1 MKVTSIRA
9 AFDLELATLPLA
21 CLLPTKE
28 VTDRVKR
35 SAKYQSIAASI
46 NEVGLVEPVVVYREP
61 DRRDR
66 YLLLDGHLK
75 RMILMERGDTEV
87 ECILADDDEAF
98 TYNKRIN
105 RIGTVQEH
113 FLILRAIER
122 GVSEEKLAK
131 ALGIKIEAV
140 KHRQSLLKDI
150 SDEVANLLM
159 DKPVNPAVF
168 DLLRKMKPMRQAE
181 AARLMVST
189 ATYTS
194 AYARALLIAT
204 AETDLVKPRRRPPP
218 PIVTSADLAL
228 MERELKNAQQDF
240 KTVELAYGADMVNL
254 VIATRYVSTLIGCSR
269 IADYLDA
276 NHPEMLREFR
286 SIVAAVSTGYQQTRQ
301 AGAASEDARKGAAC
315 QRLGR
320 EFVPSRGRKWQQPEG
335 PPKKLANRRK

>member
-1 MKVTSIRA
+1 M
-9 AFDLELATLPLA
+9 
-21 CLLPTKE
+21 LPTKE
-28 VTDRVKR
+28 VTDRVKQ

-46 NEVGLVEPVVVYREP
+46 NEVGLVEPIVVYRKP
-61 DRRDR
+61 DRRNQ

-122 GVSEEKLAK
+122 GISEEKLAR

-140 KHRQSLLKDI
+140 KHRQSLLRGI

-159 DKPVNPAVF
+159 DKPANPVVF

-189 ATYTS
+189 ATYSS

-204 AETDLVKPRRRPPP
+204 SETDLVRPRRRLPP

-228 MERELKNAQQDF
+228 MERELKKAQQDF

-254 VIATRYVSTLIGCSR
+254 VIATRYVSTLLGRSR
-269 IADYLDA
+269 IVDYLDA
-276 NHPEMLREFR
+276 NHPEILREFR
-286 SIVAAVSTGYQQTRQ
+286 SIVAAISTHGQQVQQ
-301 AGAASEDARKGAAC
+301 ANAVDKDARHGATGQPLA
-315 QRLGR
+315 RK
-320 EFVPSRGRKWQQPEG
+320 FFPSRGRKWQRPEG
-335 PPKKLANRRK
+335 PPKRSANRRK